1 MSKQYHYVIVYDED
15 KSEYR
20 IDWDTTVVM
29 LEENQGT
36 VFDKDTQEWE
46 LGFGNE
52 TYETVYDKLNKLLEI
67 EVIDV

>member
-15 KSEYR
+15 NNAFS
-20 IDWDTTVVM
+20 IDWDTTGVI

-46 LGFGNE
+46 LGFENE

-67 EVIDV
+67 QNV

>member
-15 KSEYR
+15 KNAFS
-20 IDWDTTVVM
+20 IDWDTTGAI

-46 LGFGNE
+46 LGFENE

>member
-1 MSKQYHYVIVYDED
+1 MYKQYHYVIVYDEG
-15 KSEYR
+15 KNEYS
-20 IDWDTTVVM
+20 IDWDTTAVM

-52 TYETVYDKLNKLLEI
+52 TYETVYNKLNKLLKI
-67 EVIDV
+67 QNV